1 MILKS
6 LHPVH
11 LEQNMEMVKLSE
23 ENKYRESTQL
33 PVIQNAAADASVR
46 RRTLKQTLCRSAL
59 MNSSVE
65 RDHRVLIL
73 SYKHQHKTHL
83 PQCAAPRANRCVL
96 SHPTKSHALC
106 YVQLA
111 VCVVVLV
118 ALYHLGW
125 RVVCE

>member
-11 LEQNMEMVKLSE
+11 LEQNVEMVKLSE

-73 SYKHQHKTHL
+73 SYKHQHKTRL
-83 PQCAAPRANRCVL
+83 PQYVAPRANRYVL
-96 SHPTKSHALC
+96 SHPTMSHALC
-106 YVQLA
+106 CVQLV
-111 VCVVVLV
+111 VCVVGLV
-118 ALYHLGW
+118 ALYHLCLK
-125 RVVCE
+125 VVCE